1 MFMQKGFKEDT
12 VKWMEHILRVANQY
26 TVNSICIAI
35 STEKLMVRTQRM
47 VSLSMESVTD
57 IQEDTVKWMELI
69 LKTANRFMENAIS
82 IKLFTVSIHSVTVE

>member
-12 VKWMEHILRVANQY
+12 VKWMEH
-26 TVNSICIAI
+26 
-35 STEKLMVRTQRM
+35 
-47 VSLSMESVTD
+47 
-57 IQEDTVKWMELI
+57 I